1 MQSFILVEGF
11 GFGLPAIAKPKTL
24 AVSKNQQTENMT
36 SIDFLIKIYD
46 LINNQDYRITFSPA
60 KKKNFMMMCNGHFI
74 GGLFDE
80 ELYFV
85 YTEVGGNLLNNP
97 EPVYKG
103 YSADAQHKMLSIPLD
118 IAKDILKATYNEK
131 FDWSN
136 FVCDIS
142 YHFTINRSYP
152 EHIVKSYDLF
162 LIFLR
167 FCYEKKL
174 LKLNPIDKNNRI
186 LYMNYMNKDLT
197 DNGVII
203 FNDLIHKWLSYTDR
217 TNKIDNLKMLEKYYI
232 TILQEKELTE

>member
-1 MQSFILVEGF
+1 
-11 GFGLPAIAKPKTL
+11 
-24 AVSKNQQTENMT
+24 MT
-36 SIDFLIKIYD
+36 SSDFLIKIYD

-85 YTEVGGNLLNNP
+85 YTDAGNNLLNNP
-97 EPVYKG
+97 EPIYKG
-103 YSADAQHKMLSIPLD
+103 YSSDAQHKMLATPLD
-118 IAKDILKATYNEK
+118 KAKGLLRATYDEK
-131 FDWSN
+131 FDDRT

-142 YHFTINRSYP
+142 SHFTFNSYYP

-167 FCYEKKL
+167 FCYEKEL

-186 LYMNYMNKDLT
+186 LYMNYAKKDLT
-197 DNGVII
+197 DKGKIV
-203 FNDLIHKWLSYTDR
+203 FNNLIYKWLSYTDR
-217 TNKIDNLKMLEKYYI
+217 TNKIDNIKMLEKYYN
-232 TILQEKELTE
+232 TILQEKELFE